1 MGDKKIL
8 PCGEPDVESVS
19 IHARFGMV
27 TAITESDGYGESVK
41 LSSVR
46 NSDPWPSLKGKE
58 GSMER
63 FLVWF
68 RNSLSFHHRLMAN
81 FLRKRGWVAFY
92 LEEEA
97 RNCNNGICW
106 LKLYQQEMK

>member
-1 MGDKKIL
+1 
-8 PCGEPDVESVS
+8 
-19 IHARFGMV
+19 
-27 TAITESDGYGESVK
+27 
-41 LSSVR
+41 
-46 NSDPWPSLKGKE
+46 
-58 GSMER
+58 MER